1 MKYSTEIF
9 TRQTSWLRAL
19 KLEIK
24 QRLLYTLSFME
35 QGTQRSEVS
44 LAELQRMVNDLR
56 KSSLQIR
63 QLLEDY
69 ENELEWHLEE
79 AIFLAWIEE
88 GSLYDQAMRR

>member
-1 MKYSTEIF
+1 MKYSREIF

-19 KLEIK
+19 TLEIK
-24 QRLLYTLSFME
+24 QRLLYTLSFMAQE
-35 QGTQRSEVS
+35 TPRSEVS

-63 QLLEDY
+63 LLLEDY

-79 AIFLAWIEE
+79 AMFLDWINE
-88 GSLYDQAMRR
+88 GSLYDQATRH